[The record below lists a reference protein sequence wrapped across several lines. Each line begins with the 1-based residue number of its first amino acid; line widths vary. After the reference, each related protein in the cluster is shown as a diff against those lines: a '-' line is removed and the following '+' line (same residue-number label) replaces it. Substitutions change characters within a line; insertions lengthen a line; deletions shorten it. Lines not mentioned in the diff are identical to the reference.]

1 MIERESIPFAPNLIE
16 SMRSLGY
23 SFETA
28 IADLVDNSISANANN
43 IEILLSPNFNPY
55 LIIFD
60 NGCSMTKNEL
70 EEALRYGARN
80 PLEKRENTDLGRFG
94 LGMKS
99 ASLSQCRKLIV
110 VSKKNSN
117 LSCFSWDLDYII
129 DKKGWVLL
137 EYASEEINKLPN
149 ISMFDLVES
158 GTYVLLQ
165 NFDRVS
171 SSTANLNITLNSFMN
186 TTIDHLALVFHRFL
200 KENVSIYVN
209 KNKIIPRDPFLIG
222 NKATQPLKEQTINIE
237 GTNIK
242 VKPYILPHINKL
254 SSEDLIKVGGK
265 EDLKLNQ
272 GFYVYR
278 NKRLIIWGTWFRLT
292 RKEELSKLARV
303 MVDIPSDLDY
313 MWSIDIKK
321 SSASLPDIIKRNLYS
336 CIEESVFK
344 SKTVHEYRGR
354 KIKSREDIN
363 YVWERIALRD
373 SCYEY
378 KINRELPQLKLLF
391 DSLDYNQGKT
401 LEKVLSNIE
410 ESFPVSSLYLD
421 VSKGQVNTDENI
433 ETDEKIENYFL
444 EIKEQLDY
452 CEKVGMDKL
461 DMLNILLSSE
471 PYCNHKALIEKFEM
485 LKGETNE

>member
-60 NGCSMTKNEL
+60 NGCGMTKNEL

-222 NKATQPLKEQTINIE
+222 NKATQPLNVNVNI
-237 GTNIK
+237 
-242 VKPYILPHINKL
+242 
-254 SSEDLIKVGGK
+254 
-265 EDLKLNQ
+265 
-272 GFYVYR
+272 R
-278 NKRLIIWGTWFRLT
+278 
-292 RKEELSKLARV
+292 
-303 MVDIPSDLDY
+303 M
-313 MWSIDIKK
+313 
-321 SSASLPDIIKRNLYS
+321 
-336 CIEESVFK
+336 
-344 SKTVHEYRGR
+344 
-354 KIKSREDIN
+354 
-363 YVWERIALRD
+363 
-373 SCYEY
+373 
-378 KINRELPQLKLLF
+378 
-391 DSLDYNQGKT
+391 
-401 LEKVLSNIE
+401 
-410 ESFPVSSLYLD
+410 
-421 VSKGQVNTDENI
+421 
-433 ETDEKIENYFL
+433 
-444 EIKEQLDY
+444 
-452 CEKVGMDKL
+452 
-461 DMLNILLSSE
+461 
-471 PYCNHKALIEKFEM
+471 
-485 LKGETNE
+485 